1 MENIMRIAHNPDT
14 FNESVSIGALR
25 AYLVNA
31 LNASGSGVTVDDVV
45 CVSESITSGESYQ
58 DLSLRMSSQLANN
71 ATFITDIVATFG
83 TWLAHSLGKSDTVY
97 PYAETCDTNVST
109 CIPLGY
115 IPTDG
120 NKRDL
125 SKALSAILYHAPEC
139 GVVERF
145 VSRTY
150 TNTSRPLTYAIVSGV
165 WGMCVHG
172 RLDNIKLV
180 SGDLV
185 FLGQVVDAFDLLD
198 IARIDAVTGVN
209 QLTTDSDVCDVLKQC
224 DMSYWLDEHNFAR
237 LRGAAAISNV
247 NDAGAKRFRY
257 ELDSFLTRV
266 RSNPKKYNP
275 ASVGELTLAQI
286 RRISVLSGLPLEQ
299 SNKVEE
305 TEIRKILKNMNLDR
319 DLDILVPRALLCAQD
334 GKLDKFWTIM
344 SSRVDGNNDWFT
356 HLSDLLE
363 S

>member
-1 MENIMRIAHNPDT
+1 MHIVNNSNT
-14 FNESVSIGALR
+14 FNESASIGTLR
-25 AYLVNA
+25 TYVVNA
-31 LNASGSGVTVDDVV
+31 LNSSGSGVTVEDVI
-45 CVSESITSGESYQ
+45 CVSESITSKESYQ
-58 DLSLRMSSQLANN
+58 DLSLRMSAQLANN

-97 PYAETCDTNVST
+97 PYAETCGTNTST
-109 CIPLGY
+109 CIPSGY
-115 IPTDG
+115 MPTDG

-145 VSRTY
+145 VARTY

-185 FLGQVVDAFDLLD
+185 FLRQVVDAFDLLD
-198 IARIDAVTGVN
+198 IARTDAITGVG
-209 QLTTDSDVCDVLKQC
+209 QITTESDARDVLKQC

-237 LRGAAAISNV
+237 LRGAAEISDV
-247 NDAGAKRFRY
+247 NDAGAKRFQY
-257 ELDSFLTRV
+257 ELDSFVTRV
-266 RSNPKKYNP
+266 SSNHKKYNP

-286 RRISVLSGLPLEQ
+286 RRISALSGLPLEQ

-319 DLDILVPRALLCAQD
+319 DLDMLVPQALLCAQD

-344 SSRVDGNNDWFT
+344 SSRVNGNNDWFAN
-356 HLSDLLE
+356 LSDLLE

>member
-1 MENIMRIAHNPDT
+1 MRIVNDSNT
-14 FNESVSIGALR
+14 FNESASIGTLR
-25 AYLVNA
+25 TYVMNA
-31 LNASGSGVTVDDVV
+31 LNSSGSGVTVEDVI
-45 CVSESITSGESYQ
+45 CVSESITSKESYQ
-58 DLSLRMSSQLANN
+58 DLSLRMSAQLANN

-97 PYAETCDTNVST
+97 PYAETCGTN
-109 CIPLGY
+109 IPTYIPSGY
-115 IPTDG
+115 MPTDG

-145 VSRTY
+145 VARTY

-185 FLGQVVDAFDLLD
+185 FLRQVVDAFDLLD
-198 IARIDAVTGVN
+198 IARTDAITGVG
-209 QLTTDSDVCDVLKQC
+209 QITTESDARDVLKQC

-237 LRGAAAISNV
+237 LRGAAEISGV

-257 ELDSFLTRV
+257 ELDSFVTRV
-266 RSNPKKYNP
+266 SSNHKKYNP

-286 RRISVLSGLPLEQ
+286 RRISALSGLPLEQ

-319 DLDILVPRALLCAQD
+319 DLDMLVPQALLCAQD

-344 SSRVDGNNDWFT
+344 SSRVNGNNDWFAN
-356 HLSDLLE
+356 LSDLLE